1 MAEVRS
7 GTRTAWA
14 GIAALALGVALWW
27 GMGED
32 APRPREGPDAET
44 ARTTPPDSP
53 PAPERAA
60 AAAAPAYRIA
70 PSGRLSLE
78 ATALPTQG
86 TLALGLELSD
96 EARGSEPRPV
106 RIVGVD
112 GRVIDTI
119 ASLAVGAGTG
129 VRLEIDPEWLRP
141 GRYMIEVKTAE
152 KIHLP
157 LRRYV
162 LEVR

>member
-1 MAEVRS
+1 MAEVRW
-7 GTRTAWA
+7 GTLTAWA
-14 GIAALALGVALWW
+14 GIAALALSAALWW
-27 GMGED
+27 GMGGD
-32 APRPREGPDAET
+32 APRPQTGADAET
-44 ARTTPPDSP
+44 ARTKPPVSP
-53 PAPERAA
+53 PAPKATT

-78 ATALPTQG
+78 ADSLPTQG
-86 TLALGLELSD
+86 ALTLGLELSD
-96 EARGSEPRPV
+96 EARGGEPRRV

-112 GRVIDTI
+112 GRVIDTT
-119 ASLAVGAGTG
+119 ASLAAGAGTG

-162 LEVR
+162 LEVH